1 MADRM
6 EEHLESSS
14 LRKGPLEGQQWN
26 EAHPPQPTSP
36 RDSAV
41 TKTEKTERNGSMGE
55 LLDSTE
61 PASKRIK
68 LGDLEDHYQS
78 GPREKVK
85 GIALVKPE

>member
-6 EEHLESSS
+6 EEHLEPSS
-14 LRKGPLEGQQWN
+14 LRGVPLEGQQLK

-41 TKTEKTERNGSMGE
+41 TKTEKTERNGSMEE
-55 LLDSTE
+55 LLDPTE

-68 LGDLEDHYQS
+68 LDDLEHDYQA